1 MARSSLMGISRML
14 ELCKCTSG
22 AGETN
27 DPFGINLVANAPL
40 PAPEI
45 VLLPG
50 RMLSRHFPYKQ

>member
-1 MARSSLMGISRML
+1 MGISRIP
-14 ELCKCTSG
+14 ELCKCTNG

-27 DPFGINLVANAPL
+27 DPFGMNLVAKAPL

-50 RMLSRHFPYKQ
+50 RMLSRHFPY